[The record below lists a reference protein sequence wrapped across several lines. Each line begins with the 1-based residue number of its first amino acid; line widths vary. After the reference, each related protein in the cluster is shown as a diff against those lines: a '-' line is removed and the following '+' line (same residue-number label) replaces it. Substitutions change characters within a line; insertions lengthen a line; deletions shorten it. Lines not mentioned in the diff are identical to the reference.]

1 MRIASSTFPL
11 LVSLILAVPALAQTE
26 APAPTE
32 TAPAET
38 APAEAGVAVTDRP
51 TEGNEPYVAATHG
64 AWEMRCLQAADGSDP
79 CQLYQLVKD
88 EKGNEV
94 AEAVVLA
101 VNGDE
106 NIVALV
112 QVTAP
117 LESLLPAGMNIAIDE
132 SPAKRV
138 PYLWCSVRGCAVRLQ
153 LSAADLDTFKKGSK
167 ANVTMVPAAA
177 PDKQVTA
184 SFSLEGF
191 TAGVEALQAQE

>member
-1 MRIASSTFPL
+1 MRIASSTFTL
-11 LVSLILAVPALAQTE
+11 LFSLILAAPGLAQTE
-26 APAPTE
+26 TP
-32 TAPAET
+32 APAET
-38 APAEAGVAVTDRP
+38 APAESGAGVAVTDRP
-51 TEGNEPYVAATHG
+51 ADGGEPYVAATHG
-64 AWEMRCLQAADGSDP
+64 AWDLRCLQAADGSDP

-88 EKGNEV
+88 DKGNEV

-101 VNGDE
+101 VDGDE
-106 NIVALV
+106 KVVALV

-117 LESLLPAGMNIAIDE
+117 LESLLPAGMTIAIDE

-153 LSAADLDTFKKGSK
+153 LSVADLDTFKKGSK

-191 TAGVEALQAQE
+191 TAGVEALKAQK